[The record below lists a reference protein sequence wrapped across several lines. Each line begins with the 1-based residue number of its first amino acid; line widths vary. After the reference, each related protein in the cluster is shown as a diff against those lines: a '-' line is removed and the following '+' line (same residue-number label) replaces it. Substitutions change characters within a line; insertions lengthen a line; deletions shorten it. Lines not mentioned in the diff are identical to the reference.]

1 MHTTHN
7 ELNLTREEAI
17 RVKIPLREALIGDR
31 NFYRRAAAVVLPM
44 MLQNTL
50 TNIVSLLD
58 NVMVGRVGTLP
69 MSAVAIVNQM
79 FFVLYLCIFGS
90 LSGAGIYST
99 QFFGKQD
106 EEGVRV
112 TVRIKIVIVTVI
124 VSVAMILF
132 LTCGTWMIGRYIAA
146 DTSAADAA
154 QTMHYARTYLLIM
167 LVGFY
172 PFGFTQVL
180 GGTMRESGQTT
191 LPMIASVAAMAVNFV
206 LNLLLIFGYLGFP
219 RLGVAGAAIATVISR
234 FVELLIILVG
244 ALRDKEKYGFFRNVF
259 HPFHIP
265 GEMVLPILSKS
276 MPLMVNEFFF
286 SFGMAVL
293 MQCYSVR
300 GLNIIAAMN
309 ISQTVANVFT
319 QAFMS
324 LGGATGIIVGQE
336 LGAGR
341 LVSARRIAWQL
352 TALSVAVSVL
362 FGLALFAVAPVFPQI
377 YNTEPEIR
385 RLATNFIRVQGL
397 CMAIMAYGNN
407 MYFTLRS
414 GGKIFITILF
424 DSCFVWAVSVPVAYL
439 LAHLTALPALSIYL
453 TVTLLD
459 LIKCVIGHMMVHK
472 GIWVKNIVA
481 DL

>member
-1 MHTTHN
+1 
-7 ELNLTREEAI
+7 
-17 RVKIPLREALIGDR
+17 
-31 NFYRRAAAVVLPM
+31 
-44 MLQNTL
+44 
-50 TNIVSLLD
+50 
-58 NVMVGRVGTLP
+58 
-69 MSAVAIVNQM
+69 
-79 FFVLYLCIFGS
+79 
-90 LSGAGIYST
+90 
-99 QFFGKQD
+99 
-106 EEGVRV
+106 
-112 TVRIKIVIVTVI
+112 
-124 VSVAMILF
+124 
-132 LTCGTWMIGRYIAA
+132 
-146 DTSAADAA
+146 
-154 QTMHYARTYLLIM
+154 
-167 LVGFY
+167 
-172 PFGFTQVL
+172 
-180 GGTMRESGQTT
+180 
-191 LPMIASVAAMAVNFV
+191 
-206 LNLLLIFGYLGFP
+206 
-219 RLGVAGAAIATVISR
+219 
-234 FVELLIILVG
+234 
-244 ALRDKEKYGFFRNVF
+244 
-259 HPFHIP
+259 
-265 GEMVLPILSKS
+265 
-276 MPLMVNEFFF
+276 
-286 SFGMAVL
+286 
-293 MQCYSVR
+293 
-300 GLNIIAAMN
+300 
-309 ISQTVANVFT
+309 
-319 QAFMS
+319 MS

-362 FGLALFAVAPVFPQI
+362 FGLALFAVAPIFPQI